1 MFPPLEPSL
10 LNRNTRQQPSV
21 GQVWLMTERPMDRQ
35 RIKGGV
41 KKGTGAIKEKAG
53 KALGDRHLEAKGK
66 AEKAEG
72 HIRSGVG
79 KAKDAVRE
87 AAGKQ

>member
-1 MFPPLEPSL
+1 
-10 LNRNTRQQPSV
+10 
-21 GQVWLMTERPMDRQ
+21 MDRE

-53 KALGDRHLEAKGK
+53 KALGDRHLEGKGK
-66 AEKAEG
+66 AERAEG
-72 HIRSGVG
+72 HIRSSVG

-87 AAGKQ
+87 AVGKE